1 MQLPHLSYDA
11 IKQICRAKGFRF
23 FEAGDYNLNL
33 VGIRNTRDL
42 HANTFNDLFCVAF
55 QVRGQTKLLQYACTT
70 DPGIYYR
77 QNPINVNGTAI
88 LPAGQHR
95 NLWKIGKHLGQYVAL
110 VQNAAVTVIRD
121 PNADKTLDFAN
132 GTETGYFGINCHR
145 AREHGTSVQVDKWSA
160 GCQVLA
166 SGADFGELMSYATRA
181 AEIYG
186 NSFTYTLFESH
197 EFE

>member
-88 LPAGQHR
+88 LPPGQYPGM
-95 NLWKIGKHLGQYVAL
+95 WEIGKHQGQYPAL
-110 VQNAAVTVIRD
+110 VQRIPVTVIRD
-121 PNADKTLDFAN
+121 RNRDASLNLNATTD
-132 GTETGYFGINCHR
+132 TGLFGINCHR
-145 AREHGTSVQVDKWSA
+145 AREHGTSTQVDKWSA
-160 GCQVLA
+160 GCQVIA
-166 SGADFGELMSYATRA
+166 NGGHFAELMQCAQRA
-181 AEIYG
+181 AQIHG